1 MRAYVLSSTFE
12 AQIPEYEIETNW
24 KVDEL
29 TNILESEFNLQFNL
43 KAELE
48 NSESNTQE
56 VLNKLLDFADAIYF
70 EKRNKFPSV
79 YSQLE
84 NQIIL
89 QVIDQS
95 WKNHINQLDS
105 LRQNIGFRSYA
116 GKDPR
121 LEYKEKRLR
130 CLNNFLKQ

>member
-1 MRAYVLSSTFE
+1 MRADVLSSTFE
-12 AQIPEYEIETNW
+12 THIPEYEIETNW

-29 TNILESEFNLQFNL
+29 TNILESEFNLKFNL

-56 VLNKLLDFADAIYF
+56 VLDKLLDYADKIYL
-70 EKRNKFPSV
+70 EKRNKFPNV

-95 WKNHINQLDS
+95 WNENYRD
-105 LRQNIGFRSYA
+105 
-116 GKDPR
+116 
-121 LEYKEKRLR
+121 
-130 CLNNFLKQ
+130 